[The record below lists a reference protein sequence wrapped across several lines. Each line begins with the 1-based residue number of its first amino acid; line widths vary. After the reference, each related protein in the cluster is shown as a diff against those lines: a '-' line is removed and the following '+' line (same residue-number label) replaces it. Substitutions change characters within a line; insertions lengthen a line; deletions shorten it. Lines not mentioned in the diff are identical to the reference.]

1 LLKNSTTFK
10 NLQLLCTVNPFWEY
24 RSCPLA
30 ADPINLDL
38 LCVSSFGNKL
48 DLIEVN
54 LRALKGEIPIDW
66 KASLRGVIVR
76 ALEHAAFYRGERN
89 ALIHE
94 KESLGA
100 ICMYQKKRT

>member
-1 LLKNSTTFK
+1 
-10 NLQLLCTVNPFWEY
+10 
-24 RSCPLA
+24 
-30 ADPINLDL
+30 LDL